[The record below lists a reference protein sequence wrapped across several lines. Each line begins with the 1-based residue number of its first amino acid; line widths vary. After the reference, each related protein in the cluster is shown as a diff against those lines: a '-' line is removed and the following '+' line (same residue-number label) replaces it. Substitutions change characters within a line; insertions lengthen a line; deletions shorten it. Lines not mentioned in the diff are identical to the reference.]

1 MENAVAN
8 EQPVATVLLVD
19 DHPTFREGL
28 RSLISRLEGLTVC
41 AEADGE
47 SMAMRML
54 ASNSP
59 DLMIVDLNLQDGNSL
74 KVISRARQA
83 YPALRILVAS
93 MYEESLYGARAITAG
108 ANGYVCKQDDPDI
121 LVRAITL
128 VSRGKTFI
136 SEKLANSMQEHSLDE
151 KACQASDPALI
162 LSNRELQ
169 IFSMIGSGLSTKEIA
184 HQLHLSTKT
193 VDAHRDHI
201 KRKVG
206 VSDNPRLIRRA
217 VEWVLSL

>member
-8 EQPVATVLLVD
+8 GQTVARVLLVD

-28 RSLISRLEGLTVC
+28 RSLISRLKGLTVC

-47 SMAMRML
+47 STAMRML
-54 ASNSP
+54 ASTSP
-59 DLMIVDLNLQDGNSL
+59 DLMIVDLNLQDGNGL

-83 YPALRILVAS
+83 YPALKILVAS
-93 MYEESLYGARAITAG
+93 MYEESLYGARAIKAG
-108 ANGYVCKQDDPDI
+108 GNGYVCKQDDPDI
-121 LVRAITL
+121 LVRAITQ
-128 VSRGKTFI
+128 VSRGETFI
-136 SEKLANSMQEHSLDE
+136 SEKLANSMREHSLAE
-151 KACQASDPALI
+151 KASQISDPAHI

-193 VDAHRDHI
+193 VDTHRDHI
-201 KRKVG
+201 KRKIG
-206 VSDNPRLIRRA
+206 VADNSRLIHRA